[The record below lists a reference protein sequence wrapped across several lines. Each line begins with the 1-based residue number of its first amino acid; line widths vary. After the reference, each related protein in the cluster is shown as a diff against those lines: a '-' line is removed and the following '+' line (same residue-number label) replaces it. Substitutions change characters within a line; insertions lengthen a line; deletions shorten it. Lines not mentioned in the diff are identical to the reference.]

1 MSESRVGIR
10 ELKSRLSAYLQR
22 VRAGETVLIT
32 DRGQPVG
39 RIVPVAQPIEDR
51 LGAMAQAG
59 LILWNGGKWEPMAP
73 VARTRGE
80 RTVAELLVEDRG

>member
-1 MSESRVGIR
+1 MSESRVGVR
-10 ELKSRLSAYLQR
+10 ELKSRLSAYLRR

-39 RIVPVAQPIEDR
+39 RIVPVSQPLEDR
-51 LGAMAQAG
+51 LEAMAQAG
-59 LILWNGGKWEPMAP
+59 LILWNGGKWEAMAP

-80 RTVAELLVEDRG
+80 RTVSELLVEDRG